1 MNYFIQYIAF
11 ESHAISTI
19 RLENA
24 SKRKIAELKR
34 ELAYAWATIYKEGTW
49 HWVTPEGFY
58 PREFAFDE

>member
-1 MNYFIQYIAF
+1 MNYFIQYIDF
-11 ESHAISTI
+11 DSHAISTI

-24 SKRKIAELKR
+24 SKRRINELKR
-34 ELAYAWATIYKEGTW
+34 DLAQAWATICKEGTW